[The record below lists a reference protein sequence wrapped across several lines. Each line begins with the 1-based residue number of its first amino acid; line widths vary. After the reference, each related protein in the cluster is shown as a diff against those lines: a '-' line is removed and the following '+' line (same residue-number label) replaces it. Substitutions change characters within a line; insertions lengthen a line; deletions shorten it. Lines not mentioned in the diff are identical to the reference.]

1 MKTKYH
7 SSLLFICLLFV
18 LTMSCS
24 KDEDTP
30 DVPSSTERY
39 TGDSYG
45 ELNSPWVKDEK
56 QQSHQTIWSCI
67 YFGTYPTN
75 EVVRGVLATC
85 DSGLTAYSC
94 RLPSVVRKGMPFLK
108 HILRM
113 PPIATLIHPAVLTP
127 KTMCSSCPAM
137 RCSPRQRLLITDSMP
152 AVGLTTLPAVSA
164 AHSMPSVAVPGG
176 RLWKVIAATLFG

>member
-1 MKTKYH
+1 MKTKYR

-56 QQSHQTIWSCI
+56 QQSHQTIW
-67 YFGTYPTN
+67 
-75 EVVRGVLATC
+75 
-85 DSGLTAYSC
+85 
-94 RLPSVVRKGMPFLK
+94 
-108 HILRM
+108 
-113 PPIATLIHPAVLTP
+113 
-127 KTMCSSCPAM
+127 
-137 RCSPRQRLLITDSMP
+137 
-152 AVGLTTLPAVSA
+152 
-164 AHSMPSVAVPGG
+164 
-176 RLWKVIAATLFG
+176 